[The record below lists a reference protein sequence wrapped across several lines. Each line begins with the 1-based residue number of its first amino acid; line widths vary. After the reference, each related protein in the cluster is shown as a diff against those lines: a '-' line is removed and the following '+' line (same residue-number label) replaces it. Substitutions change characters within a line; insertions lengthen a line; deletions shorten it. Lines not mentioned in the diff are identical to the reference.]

1 MVSGEDSALSLGAAG
16 RTFAGWR
23 SPQLIAAAFV
33 LTSAGRVV
41 VGNWSWWDLVVPAAI
56 VAAQP
61 FTEWLIHVFL
71 LHFKPRTVRGRTLDP
86 LVARKHRAH
95 HADPKDASLVF
106 IPMPALVSLV
116 LGLAAVLLLAMPLS
130 RGLSALLGAYA
141 VLFAYEW
148 THFLIHS
155 TYRPRHRAYRSIWR
169 AHRNHHFRN
178 EHYWFGVT
186 TNLADHVLGTFPDR
200 SAVEVSPTARTL
212 GVEVG

>member
-1 MVSGEDSALSLGAAG
+1 
-16 RTFAGWR
+16 
-23 SPQLIAAAFV
+23 
-33 LTSAGRVV
+33 
-41 VGNWSWWDLVVPAAI
+41 
-56 VAAQP
+56 
-61 FTEWLIHVFL
+61 
-71 LHFKPRTVRGRTLDP
+71 
-86 LVARKHRAH
+86 VARKHRAH
-95 HADPKDASLVF
+95 HADPKDAGLVF
-106 IPMPALVSLV
+106 IPMPALLGLV

-155 TYRPRHRAYRSIWR
+155 SYRPRHRVYRSIWR

-186 TNLADHVLGTFPDR
+186 TNVADHVLGTFPDR